1 MPVAITV
8 KHRDGGSNTHTVFPA
23 AEVKF
28 EAEFKM
34 PYVKAFAMGSESFNT
49 HLYKLAYYASRD
61 TRPFDEWIDTVEEL
75 SLPEDSAEN
84 PT

>member
-1 MPVAITV
+1 MPIAITV
-8 KHRDGGSNTHTVFPA
+8 KHRDGGSNTYKVFPA

-34 PYVKAFAMGSESFNT
+34 PYVKAFAMGSDSFNT
-49 HLYKLAYYASRD
+49 YIYKLAYFASRD

-75 SLPEDSAEN
+75 ELAGNSTEN

>member
-1 MPVAITV
+1 MRIAITV
-8 KHRDGGSNTHTVFPA
+8 KHRDGGSNTYTVFPA

-34 PYVKAFAMGSESFNT
+34 PYTKAFALDGESFNT
-49 HLYKLAYYASRD
+49 YLYKLAYYASRD
-61 TRPFDEWIDTVEEL
+61 SRPFDEWIDTVEEL
-75 SLPEDSAEN
+75 GLPEDSAEN